1 MTRCSALETCSH
13 FRYSPVEREGAIRLF
28 TFLESADNE
37 IMICLDEYAFGT
49 QAYTAV
55 SYEWGKEEASKSI
68 TIVPPSRLNTLV
80 GMSFMPVRKNCWV
93 ALQQLR
99 RRDTGEHY
107 WLDFVCINQDDD
119 DEKSAEV
126 QRMASIYRQANMTAL
141 CLGEHD
147 QASQIVFELLRWHE
161 RRAISE
167 ATNTAMEPHESLGYT
182 RSKFDPAIW
191 SFHDR
196 SYFTRLWIVQEILL
210 AKTVFVLCGNDRIHW
225 QLFEAVTRR
234 KTTFNTS
241 TIAQI
246 SDSFLDQIFI
256 MRDEFAELQEHG
268 STLDQLLAG
277 CATRGC
283 SDPRDKVYALL
294 GLVAQDPTAEI
305 KSDYSMSQTALTLT
319 VIRHYLSTMKDR
331 EWHSAIRLLV
341 RALESDDRDEAV
353 VTMTKHCN
361 NKIRR
366 ATAIVLQR
374 LEEDAWDQSIHAHQ
388 RFLGHIERQFD
399 VREIP
404 KQPSGPGYARAP
416 VRRRRANK
424 AGAPPQPSESSTEST
439 RRVISSKRSRLLKDE
454 DVLLARAQIGRL
466 YRTMMICWRRQG
478 SRDEDGFFNPS
489 DSLFDR
495 CSECSCDP
503 QSESRSEI
511 ASKKDAMVY
520 VDAEDV
526 FTYILRQ
533 EGEYRIEPAIVH
545 SLTNNTA
552 SFRRRSRRMPVCI
565 HF

>member
-37 IMICLDEYAFGT
+37 IVICLDEYAFGA

-68 TIVPPSRLNTLV
+68 TIVPPFRSNPLV
-80 GMSFMPVRKNCWV
+80 GMSVMP
-93 ALQQLR
+93 QLL

-126 QRMASIYRQANMTAL
+126 QRMASIYRQANTTAL

-161 RRAISE
+161 RRAICE
-167 ATNTAMEPHESLGYT
+167 ATNTAMEPHESLSYT

-210 AKTVFVLCGNDRIHW
+210 AQNVFVHCGDDRVPW

-234 KTTFNTS
+234 KTTFNTA
-241 TIAQI
+241 TIAYTQI
-246 SDSFLDQIFI
+246 ADSFLDQIFI
-256 MRDEFAELQEHG
+256 MRDHFADFQEQG

-294 GLVAQDPTAEI
+294 GLVAQDPTSEI
-305 KSDYSMSQTALTLT
+305 KSDYTLSQTDLTLT
-319 VIRHYLSTMKDR
+319 VVRHYLSTMKDR

-353 VTMTKHCN
+353 VTMTKHCLN
-361 NKIRR
+361 ETRR

-374 LEEDAWDQSIHAHQ
+374 FEEDAWDQSIHAHQ
-388 RFLGHIERQFD
+388 RFLGHIERQFN

-404 KQPSGPGYARAP
+404 KQPSGPAYARAP

-424 AGAPPQPSESSTEST
+424 AEAPSQPSESSTEST
-439 RRVISSKRSRLLKDE
+439 RSVISSKRSQLLTDE

-489 DSLFDR
+489 DSLIDR

-503 QSESRSEI
+503 QSEFRSEI

-533 EGEYRIEPAIVH
+533 EGEYRIEPAIV
-545 SLTNNTA
+545 
-552 SFRRRSRRMPVCI
+552 SFANE
-565 HF
+565 